1 MKLRL
6 GQLAAL
12 FGAALALACGASAD
26 LVAKGKPAPAWS
38 GKTLAGKTI
47 NSAQLKNK
55 VVLLNFFSY
64 G

>member
-26 LVAKGKPAPAWS
+26 LVAKGSRRRPGPARRWPERRLTRHS
-38 GKTLAGKTI
+38 SRI
-47 NSAQLKNK
+47 R
-55 VVLLNFFSY
+55 
-64 G
+64 